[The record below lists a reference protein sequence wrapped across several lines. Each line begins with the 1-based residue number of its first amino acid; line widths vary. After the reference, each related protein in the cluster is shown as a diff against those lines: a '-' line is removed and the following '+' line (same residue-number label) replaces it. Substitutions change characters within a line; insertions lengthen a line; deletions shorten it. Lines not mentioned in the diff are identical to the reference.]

1 MANNDRSTL
10 GDFMSVTCFQYLRLV
25 SEEITGRAPIVAA
38 GRKRGYDVI
47 EELGLLGSAND
58 GDDVRVKLDSVLGAQ
73 GTRLCIVQSVTA
85 KPNGGYEVRI
95 VEGACTANQKA
106 PEPVCAYTLGVFV
119 GAIHALTG
127 RRMNGAETECSA
139 CGATACVYQI
149 DPI

>member
-1 MANNDRSTL
+1 MVNNQRSTL
-10 GDFMSVTCFQYLRLV
+10 GDFMNVTCFQYLRLV

-47 EELGLLGSAND
+47 EELGLLGSAHD
-58 GDDVRVKLDSVLGAQ
+58 GDDVRAKLDSVLGAQ
-73 GTRLCIVQSVTA
+73 GTRLCIVQSVIA
-85 KPNGGYEVRI
+85 KPNSGYEVRI
-95 VEGACTANQKA
+95 VEGACTANQTA

-139 CGATACVYQI
+139 CGAPACVYQI